1 VTAILDAIDQALTA
15 PVPSDLDM
23 QRLVAK
29 DAAAL
34 ARVWRSCGCHGD
46 HEERWEPVWERHDAS
61 DGFFTSSPLWACH
74 WEPWL
79 AEEDAWL
86 ADRAAREA
94 ATR

>member
-1 VTAILDAIDQALTA
+1 VIAILDAIDDA
-15 PVPSDLDM
+15 VPSDLDM
-23 QRLVAK
+23 QAMVAR
-29 DAAAL
+29 DADAL
-34 ARVWRSCGCHGD
+34 ARIWRRCGCHGD
-46 HEERWEPVWERHDAS
+46 HEERTEPTWELGDRRDGA
-61 DGFFTSSPLWACH
+61 GFFTSSPRWACH